1 MTALDQIIGHRPQDL
16 RGIQKAITAGSKSA
30 AATVASMPDVDTN
43 SATIWLPISIDLV
56 PPRGIINIEQ
66 LEREL
71 IHMFANAIMYNPD
84 PQRGLGPSFLR
95 SYQSNSEEGEDLR
108 GYEFDEN
115 GVVKE
120 TRNMFAEV
128 EKLLGDLRNEVVPR
142 AQALGTGS
150 RSVSAAVGESS
161 TIEDDGGDEQPG
173 DAKRRRMRA

>member
-1 MTALDQIIGHRPQDL
+1 
-16 RGIQKAITAGSKSA
+16 
-30 AATVASMPDVDTN
+30 MPDVDPN
-43 SATIWLPISIDLV
+43 APSVWLPISVDLL
-56 PPRGIINIEQ
+56 PPRGIINIAQ

-84 PQRGLGPSFLR
+84 PLQGLGPSFLK
-95 SYQSNSEEGEDLR
+95 SYQSNSNEGEDLR

-120 TRNMFAEV
+120 TRNMYAEV

-142 AQALGTGS
+142 AQPIGAGS

-161 TIEDDGGDEQPG
+161 TVEEDGDEQQG
-173 DAKRRRMRA
+173 DAKRRRIRG